1 MTLPWEERVPML
13 AINPDAATREDVA
26 RLAAEI
32 MERGAEI
39 QRLKEARVALDLWG
53 IEFVNK
59 LAAFVRETVKGGPL
73 CTCIEARLGEGEEA
87 APLVWLWAT
96 TSDQR
101 PEARLA
107 DVVAER
113 DRLKASLTAAISG
126 LSPSTHRL
134 VPIARLREIHEQIM
148 GEWGN
153 APRWLRDI
161 LGAESNPSE
170 ATNDARDY
178 ITDGFGNAW
187 SAKCPACGGRMSV
200 VRPGKAQCENCG

>member
-1 MTLPWEERVPML
+1 MSLPWEERVPML

-107 DVVAER
+107 ESATVDDCRAVIDHKAAQWIGNPEMEQYLNPTVLFRPQKFENNLVAAVRWIEQGRPAIGPNGSKARIQSDLDAARAWAEEDDDASQQEVLGDGER
-113 DRLKASLTAAISG
+113 ALLADDR
-126 LSPSTHRL
+126 
-134 VPIARLREIHEQIM
+134 
-148 GEWGN
+148 
-153 APRWLRDI
+153 
-161 LGAESNPSE
+161 
-170 ATNDARDY
+170 
-178 ITDGFGNAW
+178 
-187 SAKCPACGGRMSV
+187 
-200 VRPGKAQCENCG
+200 

>member
-1 MTLPWEERVPML
+1 MSLPWEERVPML

-59 LAAFVRETVKGGPL
+59 LAAFVRATVEGGPL

-87 APLVWLWAT
+87 TPLVWLWAT
-96 TSDQR
+96 TSEQR
-101 PEARLA
+101 PEDRLA

-113 DRLKASLTAAISG
+113 DRLKASLTAALSGPGMSDLRNENALLKTHILTLWRDAVISEG
-126 LSPSTHRL
+126 K
-134 VPIARLREIHEQIM
+134 A
-148 GEWGN
+148 
-153 APRWLRDI
+153 AYI
-161 LGAESNPSE
+161 LGVNLFDLAVM
-170 ATNDARDY
+170 ARD
-178 ITDGFGNAW
+178 GVSGA
-187 SAKCPACGGRMSV
+187 SPQAKEDS
-200 VRPGKAQCENCG
+200 